1 MGEEEAPALCSGVTL
16 TAADTT
22 AITPPQCHQ
31 VRRMSV
37 GSQMIIVLVNWSGS
51 GVLSQYGIQQ
61 PVVIQ
66 PGQSQSYYGKRSAVW
81 LPGQGHYK
89 VTLRGSDIVKLRVAS
104 RNDSDIG

>member
-1 MGEEEAPALCSGVTL
+1 MGEEEAQALCSGVTL

-22 AITPPQCHQ
+22 DTTDTMATTPPQCHQ
-31 VRRMSV
+31 VREMSV
-37 GSQMIIVLVNWSGS
+37 GSLIIIVLVTWSGS

-81 LPGQGHYK
+81 LPGQEDNK
-89 VTLRGSDIVKLRVAS
+89 VNKTQNFRP
-104 RNDSDIG
+104 